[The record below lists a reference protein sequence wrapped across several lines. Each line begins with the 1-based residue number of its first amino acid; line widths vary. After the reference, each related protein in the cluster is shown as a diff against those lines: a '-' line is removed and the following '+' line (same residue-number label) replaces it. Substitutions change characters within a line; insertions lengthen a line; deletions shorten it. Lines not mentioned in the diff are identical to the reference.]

1 MPNLGMVRLPAPAL
15 LLLLLLL
22 LCDTGSGQGSTSQQQ
37 ASAYTLSVLDRSL
50 TGRPLLEY
58 NTTSWAQNTLNPSW
72 LPLPGK
78 DNEGGGLFFRVMAP
92 FYGVPGDPYNAVGFV
107 KAETPDGLHF
117 PRVTE
122 ANILRDGPAD
132 HPIADAADPRAA
144 YRPATGE
151 YFVAY
156 QLGTPA
162 YPGRHTTLSRTKTP
176 LVATSWKRDAAP
188 MFAGVKA
195 RDGVTPLLQ
204 AISLANCTDKDPNQK
219 WLVGKPDVAGLIRQA
234 APTGKCLSIQSS
246 VAATGGGNIGAVPC
260 AEATRWIYSSRTRQ
274 LVVENTTG
282 GAHNGECLDVDH
294 AVGPTVRVARTKK

>member
-1 MPNLGMVRLPAPAL
+1 MPRAAAL
-15 LLLLLLL
+15 LLF
-22 LCDTGSGQGSTSQQQ
+22 GASSA
-37 ASAYTLSVLDRSL
+37 ASAAQQLYTLSVLERSL
-50 TGRPLLEY
+50 TGRPLLEF
-58 NTTSWAQNTLNPSW
+58 NSSSWAQNTLNPSW

-92 FYGVPGDPYNAVGFV
+92 FTGVPGDPFDAVGFV
-107 KAETPDGLHF
+107 KAETPDGLRF

-144 YRPATGE
+144 FRAATGE

-156 QLGTPA
+156 QLGTTA

-176 LVATSWKRDAAP
+176 LVANSWKRAAAP
-188 MFAGVKA
+188 MFAGVTS
-195 RDGVTPLLQ
+195 RDGVSPLLE
-204 AISLANCTDKDPNQK
+204 AISLANCTDEQTNQK
-219 WLVGKPDVAGLIRQA
+219 WRVGKPDVAGLIRQVL
-234 APTGKCLSIQSS
+234 PTGKCLSIQRS
-246 VAATGGGNIGAVPC
+246 VEATGGGNVGAVPC

-274 LVVENTTG
+274 LMVENTTG

-294 AVGPTVRVARTKK
+294 AVGPTVRRRNNR

>member
-1 MPNLGMVRLPAPAL
+1 M
-15 LLLLLLL
+15 
-22 LCDTGSGQGSTSQQQ
+22 S
-37 ASAYTLSVLDRSL
+37 
-50 TGRPLLEY
+50 
-58 NTTSWAQNTLNPSW
+58 
-72 LPLPGK
+72 
-78 DNEGGGLFFRVMAP
+78 GGLFFRVMAP

-107 KAETPDGLHF
+107 KAQTPDGLHF

-144 YRPATGE
+144 YRAATGE

-195 RDGVTPLLQ
+195 RDGVTPLLE

-234 APTGKCLSIQSS
+234 VPTGKSTGKCLSIQSS
-246 VAATGGGNIGAVPC
+246 VAATGVAISERCRVQRQHDGYTRRGRASFGGK
-260 AEATRWIYSSRTRQ
+260 
-274 LVVENTTG
+274 
-282 GAHNGECLDVDH
+282 HNGRC
-294 AVGPTVRVARTKK
+294 PQWRMS